1 MKVNIGTSDTAFK
14 QMDIRKKTKTQKAC
28 YTNIRIGK
36 HTICMDNFFSR
47 DAWLGVIPYIGHQGA
62 ISAHSKIQHPKA
74 ALYQ

>member
-1 MKVNIGTSDTAFK
+1 
-14 QMDIRKKTKTQKAC
+14 MDIRKKTKHKKHVTQI
-28 YTNIRIGK
+28 YELGNIQFVWA
-36 HTICMDNFFSR
+36 TFFSR